1 MLGCLQSVFD
11 DLKPKLSLQ
20 SLTSNSRSAEH
31 METAVLMLGMNSS
44 LSAFQV
50 DRCCTEPGMTLTCC
64 GNGNA
69 SSSSGEMAVVVRVQC
84 GRASTRS
91 HKSMRVFTTTCNQA
105 TSLQL

>member
-31 METAVLMLGMNSS
+31 METAVLMLGMSSS

-50 DRCCTEPGMTLTCC
+50 D
-64 GNGNA
+64 
-69 SSSSGEMAVVVRVQC
+69 
-84 GRASTRS
+84 
-91 HKSMRVFTTTCNQA
+91 
-105 TSLQL
+105 